1 MSSHNVFLNF
11 PQLNEAC
18 GLFLLQEVPAA
29 VISLNLVRTSQKMK
43 KVVVKIGGSLAIDEA
58 KLADFVAAVSKL
70 PAMGC
75 QVAVVHGGGKDI
87 NENISLLREQPT
99 FIDGLRVTTPGIMK
113 MVEMTLSGHVN
124 KKLVRMLLNNGV
136 NSIGLSGVDGKL
148 FEVVKKQGKVDLGL
162 VGEVKKVNQ
171 KIVED
176 LWAAGWVPVVS
187 PISYGPDENGVGV
200 SWNVNADTAAS
211 ELAVALQADQFV
223 LVSDVPGV
231 MDGDKNVI
239 PELSESDAEKLIE
252 EGVIS
257 GGMIPKVRESFKS
270 IRRGLKSIHIVGWKD
285 AESFIKQI
293 NGEHN
298 YGTIQK

>member
-1 MSSHNVFLNF
+1 M
-11 PQLNEAC
+11 
-18 GLFLLQEVPAA
+18 
-29 VISLNLVRTSQKMK
+29 
-43 KVVVKIGGSLAIDEA
+43 
-58 KLADFVAAVSKL
+58 
-70 PAMGC
+70 
-75 QVAVVHGGGKDI
+75 
-87 NENISLLREQPT
+87 
-99 FIDGLRVTTPGIMK
+99 
-113 MVEMTLSGHVN
+113 
-124 KKLVRMLLNNGV
+124 
-136 NSIGLSGVDGKL
+136 
-148 FEVVKKQGKVDLGL
+148 
-162 VGEVKKVNQ
+162 
-171 KIVED
+171 ED

-187 PISYGPDENGVGV
+187 PISYGPDETGVGV

-231 MDGDKNVI
+231 MDGEKNVI

-298 YGTIQK
+298 YGTIQR

>member
-1 MSSHNVFLNF
+1 
-11 PQLNEAC
+11 
-18 GLFLLQEVPAA
+18 
-29 VISLNLVRTSQKMK
+29 MK

-75 QVAVVHGGGKDI
+75 QVAVAMGCQVAVVHGGGKDI

-99 FIDGLRVTTPGIMK
+99 FIDGLRVTTPSIMK

-124 KKLVRMLLNNGV
+124 KKLVRMLLANNCNAV
-136 NSIGLSGVDGKL
+136 GLSGVDGGL

-162 VGEVKKVNQ
+162 VGEVKKVNPA
-171 KIVED
+171 IVNA
-176 LWAAGWVPVVS
+176 LWSSGFVPVVS
-187 PISYGPDENGVGV
+187 PISIGPDADGVLV

-211 ELAVALQADQFV
+211 ELAVALEADQFV

-231 MDGDKNVI
+231 MDDTKTVI
-239 PELSESDAEKLIE
+239 PELSEEAAEKLIE
-252 EGVIS
+252 TGVIN

-270 IRRGLKSIHIVGWKD
+270 IGRGLKSIHIVGWKD
-285 AESFIKQI
+285 AEHFVKQI
-293 NGEHN
+293 NGELN
-298 YGTIQK
+298 YGTILG

>member
-1 MSSHNVFLNF
+1 
-11 PQLNEAC
+11 
-18 GLFLLQEVPAA
+18 
-29 VISLNLVRTSQKMK
+29 MK

-148 FEVVKKQGKVDLGL
+148 FEVVEKQGKVDLGL
-162 VGEVKKVNQ
+162 VGEVKTVNP

>member
-1 MSSHNVFLNF
+1 MVLAFCLK
-11 PQLNEAC
+11 
-18 GLFLLQEVPAA
+18 
-29 VISLNLVRTSQKMK
+29 IMRTSLTMK

-99 FIDGLRVTTPGIMK
+99 FIDGLRVTTPSIMK

-124 KKLVRMLLNNGV
+124 KKLVRMLLENNCNAV
-136 NSIGLSGVDGKL
+136 GLSGVDGKL

-162 VGEVKKVNQ
+162 VGEVKKVNP
-171 KIVED
+171 KIVET
-176 LWAAGWVPVVS
+176 LWSAGFVPVVS
-187 PISYGPDENGVGV
+187 PISIGPDENGKAM

-211 ELAVALQADQFV
+211 ELAVALHADQFV

-231 MDGDKNVI
+231 MDDSKTVI
-239 PELSESDAEKLIE
+239 PELTEDASEALIE
-252 EGVIS
+252 KGVIS

-270 IRRGLKSIHIVGWKD
+270 IERGLKSIHIIGWKD
-285 AESFIKQI
+285 ADHFVKQI
-293 NGEHN
+293 NGELN
-298 YGTIQK
+298 YGTILG